1 MRLTEHIAYSL
12 PVSAGLYLFWDT
24 AGAIYF
30 LTGAVLVDV
39 DHLFEYWV
47 KTKDLNLRR
56 MLEFYERLAVEFRNQ
71 YYLGLSVLHTI
82 EFMAIMV
89 WWAHYSGPAR
99 FILAGLL
106 YHQLLDAI
114 RLMHTKR
121 LFKRS
126 YFAFYDI
133 FKTRIRPDDRFK
145 EVSLR
150 EDQLFREI
158 IQNGPH

>member
-1 MRLTEHIAYSL
+1 MRLKKHIAYSL

-39 DHLFEYWV
+39 DHVFEYWV
-47 KTKDLNLRR
+47 KTKDLNPRR
-56 MLEFYERLAVEFRNQ
+56 MLEFYERLAVVFQNQ
-71 YYLGLSVLHTI
+71 YYLGLSVLHTV

-89 WWAHYSGPAR
+89 WWACYSGPAR

-106 YHQLLDAI
+106 YHHLLDTI
-114 RLMHTKR
+114 RLMHIKC

-126 YFAFYDI
+126 YSIFYYI

-145 EVSLR
+145 EVIRR
-150 EDQLFREI
+150 EGQIFREI